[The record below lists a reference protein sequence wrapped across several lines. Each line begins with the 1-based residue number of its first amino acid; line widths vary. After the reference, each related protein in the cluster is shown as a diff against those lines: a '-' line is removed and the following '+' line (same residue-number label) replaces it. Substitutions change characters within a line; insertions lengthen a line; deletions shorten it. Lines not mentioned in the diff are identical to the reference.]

1 MNQRYC
7 VLNDR
12 DNDLWV
18 DVEARI
24 RCLLFTMMKPDTW
37 KGYETPGYATMVR
50 YFGNDYYDLFKCAL
64 GQFKV
69 GMHIEYPPDNIPTQL
84 SAAEYAELNGCRLLE
99 STPAVYCAQHP
110 CLQAGTELS
119 MFGGYKINKFN
130 TVAQTA
136 PLHTVELHAK
146 TGKTNKPL
154 YIRLAKNCP
163 WRFVRCV
170 TDAQHSNCKL
180 LENMTVSFWEHTRAV
195 MQLTRDVPDGEE
207 LVCLTPAQGIAR
219 LTVATRLRLPRQ
231 QQRSESD
238 VEEGE
243 GDDPAS
249 DDDDVVFLPQQ
260 APSPEVV
267 AIKTK
272 AAAAA
277 RADRANKRK
286 SDPSEQGKGE
296 ADAPTKK
303 PKRKPAPRKQYTRLK
318 SRNQTSDEDEAEEE
332 AEEEAED
339 EETN

>member
-1 MNQRYC
+1 MNQQHC
-7 VLNDR
+7 VINDR

-84 SAAEYAELNGCRLLE
+84 SAAAYAELNGCRLLE
-99 STPAVYCAQHP
+99 STPAVYCAQKP

-119 MFGGYKINKFN
+119 MFGAYKINKFN
-130 TVAQTA
+130 AVAQTA

-154 YIRLAKNCP
+154 YIRIAHNCP

-170 TDAQHSNCKL
+170 TDPQHSNCKL
-180 LENMTVSFWEHTRAV
+180 LENLTVSFWEHTRAV

-207 LVCLTPAQGIAR
+207 LVCLTPAHGIAR
-219 LTVATRLRLPRQ
+219 LTVATRLRLPRH
-231 QQRSESD
+231 QRSDTD

-249 DDDDVVFLPQQ
+249 DDGDVVVLP
-260 APSPEVV
+260 APAPDVL
-267 AIKTK
+267 AKN
-272 AAAAA
+272 ARDA
-277 RADRANKRK
+277 RAANKRN
-286 SDPSEQGKGE
+286 SDTTEQGKGK
-296 ADAPTKK
+296 ARAPVKK
-303 PKRKPAPRKQYTRLK
+303 PKTTPLPIAPARGYQRAQLRIAYMAE
-318 SRNQTSDEDEAEEE
+318 DEGDDEAE
-332 AEEEAED
+332 AED
-339 EETN
+339 DEQDPSYTAVV

>member
-37 KGYETPGYATMVR
+37 KGYETPGYPTIVK

-84 SAAEYAELNGCRLLE
+84 SAAEYAKLNGCRLLE
-99 STPAVYCAQHP
+99 STPPAVYCAQHP

-195 MQLTRDVPDGEE
+195 MQLTQDVPH
-207 LVCLTPAQGIAR
+207 
-219 LTVATRLRLPRQ
+219 LRM
-231 QQRSESD
+231 ESR
-238 VEEGE
+238 G
-243 GDDPAS
+243 
-249 DDDDVVFLPQQ
+249 
-260 APSPEVV
+260 
-267 AIKTK
+267 
-272 AAAAA
+272 
-277 RADRANKRK
+277 
-286 SDPSEQGKGE
+286 
-296 ADAPTKK
+296 
-303 PKRKPAPRKQYTRLK
+303 
-318 SRNQTSDEDEAEEE
+318 
-332 AEEEAED
+332 
-339 EETN
+339 

>member
-1 MNQRYC
+1 
-7 VLNDR
+7 
-12 DNDLWV
+12 
-18 DVEARI
+18 
-24 RCLLFTMMKPDTW
+24 
-37 KGYETPGYATMVR
+37 
-50 YFGNDYYDLFKCAL
+50 
-64 GQFKV
+64 
-69 GMHIEYPPDNIPTQL
+69 
-84 SAAEYAELNGCRLLE
+84 
-99 STPAVYCAQHP
+99 
-110 CLQAGTELS
+110 
-119 MFGGYKINKFN
+119 MFGAYKSNKFN
-130 TVAQTA
+130 THAQTA

-195 MQLTRDVPDGEE
+195 MQLTQDVPDGGE

-219 LTVATRLRLPRQ
+219 LTVATRLRLPRH
-231 QQRSESD
+231 QRSDTD

-249 DDDDVVFLPQQ
+249 DDGDVVVLQ

-267 AIKTK
+267 AIKAK
-272 AAAAA
+272 AATAA

-303 PKRKPAPRKQYTRLK
+303 PKHKQAPRKQYTRLK
-318 SRNQTSDEDEAEEE
+318 SRNQTSDEDEAKEE

>member
-1 MNQRYC
+1 MNQQHC
-7 VLNDR
+7 VINDR

-37 KGYETPGYATMVR
+37 EGYETPGYATMVR
-50 YFGNDYYDLFKCAL
+50 YFGNDYYSLFNCAL

-69 GMHIEYPPDNIPTQL
+69 GMHIEYPPDNIPTKL
-84 SAAEYAELNGCRLLE
+84 SAAAYAKLNGCRLQE
-99 STPAVYCAQHP
+99 STPPAVYCAQKP

-119 MFGGYKINKFN
+119 MFGAYKSNKFN
-130 TVAQTA
+130 THAQTA

-195 MQLTRDVPDGEE
+195 MQLTQDVPDGDE
-207 LVCLTPAQGIAR
+207 LVCLTPAHGIAR
-219 LTVATRLRLPRQ
+219 LTVATRLRLPRH
-231 QQRSESD
+231 QRSDTD

-249 DDDDVVFLPQQ
+249 DDGDVVVIP
-260 APSPEVV
+260 APAPDEL
-267 AIKTK
+267 AKI
-272 AAAAA
+272 ARAA
-277 RADRANKRK
+277 RTARVNKRN
-286 SDPSEQGKGE
+286 PEQGKDK
-296 ADAPTKK
+296 ARATTKK
-303 PKRKPAPRKQYTRLK
+303 PKPTPLPHAPLRRYERVPL
-318 SRNQTSDEDEAEEE
+318 RIAHTSEDEDDG
-332 AEEEAED
+332 EAED
-339 EETN
+339 EDDEPEPSYTAVV